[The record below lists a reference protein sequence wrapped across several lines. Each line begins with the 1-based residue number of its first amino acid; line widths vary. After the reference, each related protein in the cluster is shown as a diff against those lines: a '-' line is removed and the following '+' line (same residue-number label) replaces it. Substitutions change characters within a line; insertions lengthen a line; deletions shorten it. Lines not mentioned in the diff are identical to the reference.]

1 MNLFLIPAR
10 GGSKG
15 LPGKNIK
22 PFNGKPLII
31 YSLEFAKQCKN
42 DEDIVLLSTDDN
54 TIKATAEQY
63 GYEVPFLRPT
73 ELATDTSSVEEAINY
88 ALEAYKKTGIVF
100 NKIILLQP
108 TSPFRNIEH
117 YKEMMQLHIG
127 DTEMVVS
134 VTLSKQNPYFNLFEE
149 QSNGYLSLSKKS
161 DYARRQDCPDV
172 YQYNGNIYIIDV
184 KALAEKKRVVFFDR
198 IKKYVIGPEYSIDID
213 TELDFKFAEE
223 IAKQNNG
230 SKI

>member
-22 PFNGKPLII
+22 PLSGKPLII
-31 YSLEFAKQCKN
+31 HSLEFAHQCKN
-42 DEDIVLLSTDDN
+42 EEDIVLLSTDDIE
-54 TIKATAEQY
+54 IKAVAEQY
-63 GYEVPFLRPT
+63 GFTVPFLRPV
-73 ELATDTSSVEEAINY
+73 ELASDTASVEEAIHF
-88 ALEAYKKTGIVF
+88 AIEEYKKLGLTF

-108 TSPFRNIEH
+108 TSPFRNLQH
-117 YKEMMQLHIG
+117 YKDMLAMHNGE
-127 DTEMVVS
+127 TEMVVS
-134 VTLSKQNPYFNLFEE
+134 VSLSKQNPYFNLFEE
-149 QSNGYLSLSKKS
+149 QANGYLALSKKS

-184 KALAEKKRVVFFDR
+184 NALVEKNRVVYFDK
-198 IKKYVIGPEYSIDID
+198 IKKYVIGLEYAIDID

-223 IAKQNNG
+223 IAKNNNG
-230 SKI
+230 